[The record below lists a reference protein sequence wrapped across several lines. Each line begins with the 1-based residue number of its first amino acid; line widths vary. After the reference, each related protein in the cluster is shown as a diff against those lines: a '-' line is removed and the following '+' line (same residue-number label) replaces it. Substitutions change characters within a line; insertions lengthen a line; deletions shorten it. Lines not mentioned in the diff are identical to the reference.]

1 MGDPSYKIMSSLSL
15 NVSIIKCV
23 ILLVLLLPLPLNG
36 NSLTSGGL
44 DPSSNAP
51 TDASQHIYRRMTD
64 GNFRIFYFFELVFF
78 SLRQISIFS
87 NFVDIFSVFSNF
99 VDKFPFRNHFNRF
112 LCVLLYVLF
121 HFHLERYAHDK
132 VINTVLNINDSNAAE
147 VLNIFNVSKDDV
159 LRRIESFSQ
168 SQPNN
173 LNSRPHNVDR
183 HTAHELSSSATNDST
198 RPGIDSEKE

>member
-36 NSLTSGGL
+36 NTLTSGGL

-51 TDASQHIYRRMTD
+51 ADASQHIYRRMTD
-64 GNFRIFYFFELVFF
+64 GKFRIFFLTGFFF
-78 SLRQISIFS
+78 SSTNFHFFQILSTNFHLETFS
-87 NFVDIFSVFSNF
+87 LILVCF
-99 VDKFPFRNHFNRF
+99 
-112 LCVLLYVLF
+112 LYVSL
-121 HFHLERYAHDK
+121 HFHSERYAHDK

>member
-23 ILLVLLLPLPLNG
+23 ILLVLLLPLPLPLNG

-87 NFVDIFSVFSNF
+87 NFVDKFSVFF
-99 VDKFPFRNHFNRF
+99 KFCRQ
-112 LCVLLYVLF
+112 
-121 HFHLERYAHDK
+121 
-132 VINTVLNINDSNAAE
+132 ISI
-147 VLNIFNVSKDDV
+147 
-159 LRRIESFSQ
+159 
-168 SQPNN
+168 
-173 LNSRPHNVDR
+173 
-183 HTAHELSSSATNDST
+183 
-198 RPGIDSEKE
+198 